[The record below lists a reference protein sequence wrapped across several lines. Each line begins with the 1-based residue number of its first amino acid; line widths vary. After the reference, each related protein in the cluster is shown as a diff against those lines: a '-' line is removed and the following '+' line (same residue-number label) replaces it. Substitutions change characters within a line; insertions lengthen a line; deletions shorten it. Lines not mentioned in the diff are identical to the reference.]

1 MGTKRD
7 IGSSIKEKLNA
18 LEAAPDEMVWSRLQD
33 SLDNKKKRRIV
44 PLWFWF
50 VGVGILF
57 IGGFIGVSMNSVFEN
72 VNSNQIT
79 IDRKSSTS
87 NGASTTPLDTQTDN
101 FLNSTQPENVDVS
114 LKETALRNNE
124 KVDDSN
130 NLNTIVKTNKPLKTK
145 EEMKKAVKL
154 SDSHISGSNNL
165 NIGVV
170 SQQVDNINS
179 SGINKNV
186 VFDSIKNAAHLVN
199 QKEDLVN
206 ASASVLREKDSV
218 QKIKKDVL
226 DENLKK
232 QEQNPWSVSVSTI
245 FNSYDN
251 FRSGSLLDPSLDSN
265 QVSREFKINYGA
277 SLNYDLNQQWTI
289 RTGANYV
296 SYKQGTQNVDPSFTD
311 VTRLNYVDYSI
322 DAATLDMATASS
334 SELEIIQEFTYLE
347 LPLQL
352 RYSIYGNK
360 IDIGAIGG
368 LTYRLRLDDAIF
380 VRGDSGTIEI
390 GDSSTFYDSGVSAH
404 VAFASRIKI
413 NKRFYFNIEPT
424 YYFHIRPYET
434 NRINSPSEFRVTT
447 SLEYKF

>member
-1 MGTKRD
+1 M
-7 IGSSIKEKLNA
+7 
-18 LEAAPDEMVWSRLQD
+18 
-33 SLDNKKKRRIV
+33 
-44 PLWFWF
+44 
-50 VGVGILF
+50 
-57 IGGFIGVSMNSVFEN
+57 
-72 VNSNQIT
+72 
-79 IDRKSSTS
+79 
-87 NGASTTPLDTQTDN
+87 
-101 FLNSTQPENVDVS
+101 
-114 LKETALRNNE
+114 
-124 KVDDSN
+124 
-130 NLNTIVKTNKPLKTK
+130 
-145 EEMKKAVKL
+145 
-154 SDSHISGSNNL
+154 
-165 NIGVV
+165 
-170 SQQVDNINS
+170 
-179 SGINKNV
+179 
-186 VFDSIKNAAHLVN
+186 
-199 QKEDLVN
+199 
-206 ASASVLREKDSV
+206 LREKDSV

-322 DAATLDMATASS
+322 DAATLDMAMASS